1 VKGDRLKGETLQKR
15 RKVGKFMVLSEVRTN
30 FESSGKFRD
39 EYGSSGQQLQSVMN
53 TINCALERLNIMK
66 VSS

>member
-1 VKGDRLKGETLQKR
+1 
-15 RKVGKFMVLSEVRTN
+15 MVLSEVRTN